1 MLSKKTKYAINALVY
16 LAKGKPGEAIQISR
30 IAESENISRKFLE
43 AILLVLRNAG
53 LLASKKGMAGG
64 YYLQKNPEDINI
76 AEVVRL
82 FEGAI
87 ALLPCVAHKYY
98 QRCEECKDEAT
109 CGIRDVFAEIRN
121 KTVDMLKGATLK
133 NIVEREHALL
143 SHLKTKEPII

>member
-16 LAKGKPGEAIQISR
+16 LAKGKPGEVIQISK
-30 IAESENISRKFLE
+30 IAESERISRKFLE

-53 LLASKKGMAGG
+53 FLSSKKGMSGG
-64 YYLQKNPEDINI
+64 YYLLKDADEINI
-76 AEVVRL
+76 ADVVRL

-98 QRCEECKDEAT
+98 EKCEECKDEAT

-121 KTVDMLKGATLK
+121 ETVNRLKDATIQ
-133 NIVEREHALL
+133 NILDRQKKLEESLL
-143 SHLKTKEPII
+143 QKK